1 VLFSFS
7 SYNECAILEL
17 LTAPF
22 WCIAQFKFKDGEKAV
37 DSELNDIIL
46 NHQVTAILIM
56 NESLQVKYANPAAE
70 QLFSQSAKRIVDHPL
85 SHLIQHAS
93 MDLALLS
100 QPLQSGQSITDSDV
114 TFVVDGKPLMLEV
127 TVSPISW
134 NKELMLLVEMR
145 KIGQQRRLSQEL
157 NQHAQQQ
164 AAKLLVRGLAHE
176 IKNPLGGLRGAAQ
189 LLERTLPDPSLAEY
203 TQIIIEQADRLRA
216 LVDRLLGPQKPG
228 KKQPEN
234 LHLIL
239 EKVRQLV
246 DLEANQS
253 VSIERD
259 YDPSLPE
266 ILMDSD
272 QIEQALLNIV
282 SNAGQILKGQ
292 QNGEIV
298 IRTRTVHQANIH
310 GQRCK
315 LAARIEITDNGPG
328 IPADLQDTLFYPM
341 VSGREGGTGLGLSI
355 AQNLIDQHQGKID
368 VESWPG
374 RTTFTIYLPI

>member
-1 VLFSFS
+1 M
-7 SYNECAILEL
+7 
-17 LTAPF
+17 
-22 WCIAQFKFKDGEKAV
+22 

-56 NESLQVKYANPAAE
+56 NESLLVKYANPAAE

-134 NKELMLLVEMR
+134 KKELMLLVEMR

-246 DLEANQS
+246 DLEVNQS
-253 VSIERD
+253 VTIERD

-266 ILMDSD
+266 ILMDAD

-282 SNAGQILKGQ
+282 SNASHILKNQ
-292 QNGEIV
+292 SNSQIT

-315 LAARIEITDNGPG
+315 LAARIEIIDNGPG

>member
-1 VLFSFS
+1 MS
-7 SYNECAILEL
+7 
-17 LTAPF
+17 
-22 WCIAQFKFKDGEKAV
+22 
-37 DSELNDIIL
+37 SELENIIL

-56 NESLQVKYANPAAE
+56 NESLQVRYANPAAE
-70 QLFSQSAKRIVDHPL
+70 QLFSQSAKRIIDQPL
-85 SHLIQHAS
+85 SNLIQHAS
-93 MDLALLS
+93 LDLALLS

-127 TVSPISW
+127 TVSPVSW
-134 NKELMLLVEMR
+134 NKELMLLVEIR

-189 LLERTLPDPSLAEY
+189 LLERTLPDPALTEY
-203 TQIIIEQADRLRA
+203 TQIIIEQADRLRS

-228 KKQPEN
+228 KKQNEN

-246 DLEANQS
+246 ELE
-253 VSIERD
+253 VSQPVILERD

-266 ILMDSD
+266 FLMDAD
-272 QIEQALLNIV
+272 QIEQALLNII
-282 SNAGQILKGQ
+282 SNAGQIL
-292 QNGEIV
+292 QNQDNGKIT

-315 LAARIEITDNGPG
+315 LAARIEIIDNGPG
-328 IPADLQDTLFYPM
+328 ISAELQDTLFYPM

-374 RTTFTIYLPI
+374 RTIFTIYLPIQ

>member
-1 VLFSFS
+1 MS
-7 SYNECAILEL
+7 SDL
-17 LTAPF
+17 
-22 WCIAQFKFKDGEKAV
+22 
-37 DSELNDIIL
+37 DSIIL
-46 NHQVTAILIM
+46 NHQVTATLVM
-56 NESLQVKYANPAAE
+56 NEALKVKYANPSAE
-70 QLFSQSAKRIVDHPL
+70 QLFSQSAKRIVDQPL
-85 SHLIQHAS
+85 SNLIQHAS

-134 NKELMLLVEMR
+134 KRELMLLVEMR

-189 LLERTLPDPSLAEY
+189 LLERMLPDQSLTEY
-203 TQIIIEQADRLRA
+203 TQIIIEQADRLRS

-228 KKQPEN
+228 KKQHEN

-246 DLEANQS
+246 ELEIGQR
-253 VSIERD
+253 VVIERD

-266 ILMDSD
+266 FLMDAD

-282 SNAGQILKGQ
+282 SNAGQILQQ
-292 QNGEIV
+292 QNNGKIT

-315 LAARIEITDNGPG
+315 LAARVEIIDNGPG

-355 AQNLIDQHQGKID
+355 SQNLIDQHQGKID

-374 RTTFTIYLPI
+374 RTIFTIYLPI

>member
-1 VLFSFS
+1 MS
-7 SYNECAILEL
+7 NELDTI
-17 LTAPF
+17 
-22 WCIAQFKFKDGEKAV
+22 V
-37 DSELNDIIL
+37 L
-46 NHQVTAILIM
+46 NHQVTAILVM
-56 NESLQVKYANPAAE
+56 NETLQVKYANPSAE
-70 QLFSQSAKRIVDHPL
+70 QLFSQSAKRIVEQPL
-85 SHLIQHAS
+85 SKLIQHAS

-134 NKELMLLVEMR
+134 HRELMLLVEMR

-189 LLERTLPDPSLAEY
+189 LLERMLPDQSLTEY
-203 TQIIIEQADRLRA
+203 TQIIIEQADRLRN

-228 KKQPEN
+228 KKQHEN

-246 DLEANQS
+246 ELEIGQS
-253 VSIERD
+253 IVIERD

-266 ILMDSD
+266 FLMDAD

-282 SNAGQILKGQ
+282 SNAGQILQGQ
-292 QNGEIV
+292 ENGKIV

-315 LAARIEITDNGPG
+315 LAARIEIMDNGPG

-355 AQNLIDQHQGKID
+355 SQNLIDQHQGKID

-374 RTTFTIYLPI
+374 RTIFTIYLPI

>member
-1 VLFSFS
+1 MSQ
-7 SYNECAILEL
+7 EL
-17 LTAPF
+17 D
-22 WCIAQFKFKDGEKAV
+22 K
-37 DSELNDIIL
+37 IIL

-56 NESLQVKYANPAAE
+56 NESLQVRYANPAAE
-70 QLFSQSAKRIVDHPL
+70 QLFSQSAKRLVAQPL
-85 SHLIQHAS
+85 GNLIQHAS
-93 MDLALLS
+93 LDLALLS

-114 TFVVDGKPLMLEV
+114 TFIVDGKPLMLEV

-134 NKELMLLVEMR
+134 QKELLLLVEMR
-145 KIGQQRRLSQEL
+145 KIDQQRRLSQEL

-189 LLERTLPDPSLAEY
+189 LLERMLPDRDLKEY
-203 TQIIIEQADRLRA
+203 TQIIIEQADRLRS

-228 KKQPEN
+228 VKKSEN

-246 DLEANQS
+246 ELDIGQQ
-253 VSIERD
+253 VIIERD
-259 YDPSLPE
+259 YDPSLPDIE
-266 ILMDSD
+266 MDVD

-282 SNAGQILKGQ
+282 SNAGQILAPQPDGK
-292 QNGEIV
+292 IT

-310 GQRCK
+310 GQRYK
-315 LAARIEITDNGPG
+315 LAARIEVIDNGPG

-341 VSGREGGTGLGLSI
+341 VSGRQGGTGLGLSI
-355 AQNLIDQHQGKID
+355 SQNLIDQHKGKID

-374 RTTFTIYLPI
+374 HTCFTIYLPI